1 MLFEQPCSNIN
12 INININV
19 SKPAST
25 ENNRAPCAKVPA

>member
-1 MLFEQPCSNIN
+1 MLFEQPCSN